1 MDIRLLPSSL
11 ALHALG
17 ARCAFCHPGAARM
30 RLVTFKR
37 GCPRRPLC
45 GAQVAKNGVVRSLD
59 GFRKFPDTNGSV
71 LGKKIQV
78 SSG

>member
-1 MDIRLLPSSL
+1 
-11 ALHALG
+11 
-17 ARCAFCHPGAARM
+17 M

-37 GCPRRPLC
+37 GSPRRPLC
-45 GAQVAKNGVVRSLD
+45 GAQVAKNGEVRSLD